1 MDIAQI
7 SILGWTILTLI
18 VIAILLR
25 YEGAKFLLD
34 VALAGLIIVLLWTYW
49 HRDRPNNHN
58 GDGPANLLEKSLT
71 SENGGPDLGDGVW
84 AVIDRGRVL

>member
-7 SILGWTILTLI
+7 SILSWTILTLI

-34 VALAGLIIVLLWTYW
+34 VALAVLIVVFIWARW
-49 HRDRPNNHN
+49 HHNWPNNNN
-58 GDGPANLLEKSLT
+58 GARPK
-71 SENGGPDLGDGVW
+71 
-84 AVIDRGRVL
+84 